1 MALSLMWHSGQSER
15 VFKQTAQTIISCPLI
30 SFMFSVQPSF
40 LSLFI
45 LLSSLPPSLP
55 ICSELWL
62 LSLPEAPVASLLKEF
77 LYGVCVLRIGVSPR

>member
-1 MALSLMWHSGQSER
+1 MWHSGQSER

-45 LLSSLPPSLP
+45 LLSSLPPSLFAASSGFYP
-55 ICSELWL
+55 CLKPL
-62 LSLPEAPVASLLKEF
+62 LLV
-77 LYGVCVLRIGVSPR
+77 Y